1 MIQACPFLNLCPKTK
16 SVRLVPLTAISLHAA
31 LSAEATERLAAQKRL
46 SSITSLIIAL
56 LMTLLIGIILFIIP
70 IAINKEKV
78 VIDVVYSAPG
88 EKEQELV
95 VNKVNITRGTG
106 AGR

>member
-1 MIQACPFLNLCPKTK
+1 M
-16 SVRLVPLTAISLHAA
+16 SLHAA
-31 LSAEATERLAAQKRL
+31 LSAEAKERLAAQKRL
-46 SSITSLIIAL
+46 SSITRLIIAL
-56 LMTLLIGIILFIIP
+56 LMTLLIGIILFIIS

-88 EKEQELV
+88 EEEQELV

-106 AGR
+106 VGR

>member
-1 MIQACPFLNLCPKTK
+1 M
-16 SVRLVPLTAISLHAA
+16 SLHAA

-56 LMTLLIGIILFIIP
+56 LVTLLIGIILFIISM
-70 IAINKEKV
+70 AVNKEEV

-88 EKEQELV
+88 EEEQELV

-106 AGR
+106 VGR

>member
-1 MIQACPFLNLCPKTK
+1 M
-16 SVRLVPLTAISLHAA
+16 RLVPLTAISLHAA

>member
-1 MIQACPFLNLCPKTK
+1 MLLSTFVVDKDQVYLRA
-16 SVRLVPLTAISLHAA
+16 AIDPTRIVAPSYVDAV
-31 LSAEATERLAAQKRL
+31 EPVE
-46 SSITSLIIAL
+46 
-56 LMTLLIGIILFIIP
+56 
-70 IAINKEKV
+70 EV

>member
-1 MIQACPFLNLCPKTK
+1 
-16 SVRLVPLTAISLHAA
+16 
-31 LSAEATERLAAQKRL
+31 
-46 SSITSLIIAL
+46 
-56 LMTLLIGIILFIIP
+56 MTLLVGIILFIISMP
-70 IAINKEKV
+70 INKGEV

-88 EKEQELV
+88 EEEQELV